1 MMQTATLLIPPTGQA
16 QTKPLVT
23 EKLLT
28 GAEALDLGIDRPFE
42 LVNGKIVYMD
52 YTGDEHGLM
61 ESELSRH
68 LGNFNVTRKLGWVL
82 AGEVGLYTR
91 YAPDTVRGVDV
102 IFISRQRLAGPSG
115 KALQVAP
122 ELVVEIVS
130 PTDRWS
136 ELRSK
141 IAEYF
146 AIGVERVWIVE
157 PEKRLLLVYRTPT
170 EFTQLTEQETV
181 YGEGILEGFALPLRE
196 LFADLP

>member
-1 MMQTATLLIPPTGQA
+1 MQTATLLTPTAQA
-16 QTKPLVT
+16 KTISLVP

-28 GAEALDLGIDRPFE
+28 GAEAQNLGIDRPFE

-52 YTGDEHGLM
+52 YTGDEHGFM
-61 ESELSRH
+61 ESEISRH

-82 AGEVGLYTR
+82 TGEVGLYTR

-102 IFISRQRLAGPSG
+102 IFISRQRLSGPSG
-115 KALQVAP
+115 KALHMAP

-157 PEKRLLLVYRTPT
+157 PEKRQLLVYRTPT

-181 YGEGILEGFALPLRE
+181 RGEGILEGFALPLNE
-196 LFADLP
+196 LFAELP